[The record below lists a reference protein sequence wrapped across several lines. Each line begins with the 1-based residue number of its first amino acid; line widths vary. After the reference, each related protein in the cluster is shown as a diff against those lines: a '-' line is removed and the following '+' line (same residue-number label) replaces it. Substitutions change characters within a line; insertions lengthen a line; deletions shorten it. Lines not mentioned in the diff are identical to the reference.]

1 VSGST
6 ELFIVELMRCSSASP
21 WLLLLLPLAVGVS
34 ENAGCRKPSFREDL
48 SSRQLGEY
56 GQRKHLA
63 RGVRQL
69 GRVSAGSAGAWSYL
83 GRQVSKAVE
92 DKSLDLVALAKWD
105 EAHTHAP

>member
-1 VSGST
+1 
-6 ELFIVELMRCSSASP
+6 M
-21 WLLLLLPLAVGVS
+21 LLCIPLAAFAVALGAAVGVS

-69 GRVSAGSAGAWSYL
+69 GRVSAGSAGAWSHL
-83 GRQVSKAVE
+83 GRQVSKAVK
-92 DKSLDLVALAKWD
+92 DKALDLAALAKWV
-105 EAHTHAP
+105 EAHTRAP